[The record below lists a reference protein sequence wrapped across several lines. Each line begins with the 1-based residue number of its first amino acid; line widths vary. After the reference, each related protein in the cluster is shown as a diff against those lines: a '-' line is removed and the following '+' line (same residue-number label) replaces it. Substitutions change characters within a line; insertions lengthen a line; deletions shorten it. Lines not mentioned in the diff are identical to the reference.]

1 MDELPVDYV
10 PELRK
15 QPPWLMEEMIASEP
29 SLVEPI
35 LGATSEAHLIA
46 ELIRKAVLEKSPVVV
61 TGCGTSETAA
71 MAIADLVA
79 GGLKRSGINGAL
91 VHARQALEA
100 SLDPWPGGV
109 CIGISHDGSTRATI
123 LAMEAAR
130 NAGAL
135 VALITARPEG
145 PAIPVVD
152 AVFVTPRIDRSW
164 CHTVGYLSPI
174 LAGAA
179 IAQALDQRPVDA
191 TGLKNVL
198 DDVIGVAPH
207 APSLAKALFGVDRLI
222 IVGAAPDR
230 SPARELA
237 LKIEEGVWLPARML
251 DLETVFHGH
260 LAGADQRTGMVIVAT
275 GAADR
280 VTARTKLLI
289 GAARAIGIRVG
300 AIVSPAVDQSF
311 GSDRN
316 LSRMVLPKSIEGFGL
331 IGRLAGAAL
340 ALQQLTVALSRLAGT
355 NPDQIRRQQPAY
367 KDAARVAESSSNW

>member
-1 MDELPVDYV
+1 MDDLPVDYV

-35 LGATSEAHLIA
+35 LGATGEAHVIA
-46 ELIRKAVLEKSPVVV
+46 ELIRKAALEGSPVVV

-71 MAIADLVA
+71 MAVADLLA
-79 GGLKRSGINGAL
+79 GALKRSGVNGAL

-100 SLDPWPGGV
+100 SLDPWSGGV
-109 CIGISHDGSTRATI
+109 CIGISHEGSTRATI

-135 VALITARPEG
+135 VALITARPKG
-145 PAIPVVD
+145 PAIRVVD

-179 IAQALDQRPVDA
+179 VAQALDQQPVDA
-191 TGLKNVL
+191 TGLKSVL
-198 DDVIGVAPH
+198 DDVIGLAPQ
-207 APSLAKALFGVDRLI
+207 AASLAKALFGVDRLI
-222 IVGAAPDR
+222 IVGAGPYR

-260 LAGADQRTGMVIVAT
+260 LAGADRSTGMVIVAT
-275 GAADR
+275 GAADP
-280 VTARTKLLI
+280 VAARTTLLI
-289 GAARAIGIRVG
+289 GAAKAIGIRVG
-300 AIVSPAVDQSF
+300 AIVSPAVDESF
-311 GSDRN
+311 GPDPS
-316 LSRMVLPKSIEGFGL
+316 LSRMVLPRSIEGLGL

-367 KDAARVAESSSNW
+367 KEAARVAESSSNW